1 VAIPLA
7 DTAKIGPVNNFFH
20 SIFQQVQVKFRGTPV
35 ENSNSSYAYKA
46 YLQNLLYASEEQKTF
61 ILYNEMFEADT
72 PGFFEKTEIDI
83 PKHELA
89 VEQAKATWV
98 LPKNTINE
106 GFIIRRKR
114 FFSTNSKEVELVGK
128 LHLDL
133 ASTPKYYLNL
143 IEVEI
148 ALTRANEKFYLIGDS
163 NVTDKYVVNIR
174 SARLH
179 SRVVA
184 INPDIGLAH
193 TTGLLKAN
201 AIYPYEHVIVNS
213 TPIVAGSN
221 KLIISNIHNG
231 IYPNAI
237 YIGFVDS
244 RGFAGTLNYN
254 PFNFQHFYLKEILV
268 TVGATNMPYQKAPMQ
283 HRLHLIFI
291 IIYFIM
297 SLNKLNK

>member
-1 VAIPLA
+1 
-7 DTAKIGPVNNFFH
+7 
-20 SIFQQVQVKFRGTPV
+20 
-35 ENSNSSYAYKA
+35 
-46 YLQNLLYASEEQKTF
+46 
-61 ILYNEMFEADT
+61 MFEADT

-106 GFIIRRKR
+106 GFISIRKR

-148 ALTRANEKFYLIGDS
+148 ALTRANEIFYLIGDS
-163 NVTDKYVVNIR
+163 NVTDKYVVNIK

-193 TTGLLKAN
+193 TTGFLKAN

-213 TPIVAGSN
+213 TPIVQINLLFQTFTMAYIQMPFTLVL
-221 KLIISNIHNG
+221 LIQE
-231 IYPNAI
+231 
-237 YIGFVDS
+237 D
-244 RGFAGTLNYN
+244 L
-254 PFNFQHFYLKEILV
+254 QE
-268 TVGATNMPYQKAPMQ
+268 
-283 HRLHLIFI
+283 HLITILLIFNIFI
-291 IIYFIM
+291 
-297 SLNKLNK
+297 